1 MEKCN
6 NSLNLNLMTLN
17 LYGYDVDS
25 FPVSGTENK
34 TSGRTRDRIH
44 KLVKLMEAE
53 KIDIVGFQEMC
64 YQWYDNICLHM
75 PKKYMYAGEPCVLI
89 GADCNI
95 MYNSEKFSLIEW
107 GHFFL
112 SPGEEEVRGWDAGHR
127 RRACWGVF
135 KDKKSGVIFIYATTH
150 LDHIGKVA
158 RVEGAKM
165 ICNKIK
171 SKVAEMQER
180 FSRENIPAFLVGDY
194 NENRNL
200 GAYNEVSKIMK
211 DAYMECRGERP
222 ALEVS
227 SSPGMKYI
235 ETIDDVTKNGHYI
248 DHIFFRGNA
257 EINTLKI
264 VHTSTNL
271 CEYGAYI
278 TDHNAVIVNA
288 TLAN

>member
-1 MEKCN
+1 MVKACT
-6 NSLNLNLMTLN
+6 SINLNIMTMN
-17 LYGYDVDS
+17 LFGYDVDS
-25 FPVSGTENK
+25 FPVGDDGRK

-95 MYNSEKFSLIEW
+95 MYNSEKFTLLEW
-107 GHFFL
+107 GNFFL

-135 KDKKSGVIFIYATTH
+135 KEKSTGIIFIYATTH

-165 ICNKIK
+165 ICARIEAKR
-171 SKVAEMQER
+171 AEFAKR
-180 FSRENIPAFLVGDY
+180 FGLEDVPAFLVGDY
-194 NENRNL
+194 NENRGV
-200 GAYNEVSKIMK
+200 GAYNEVSKTMT
-211 DAYMECRGERP
+211 DAYMACKGESYDISH
-222 ALEVS
+222 S

-235 ETIDDVTKNGHYI
+235 ETHDDIVKNGHYI
-248 DHIFFRGNA
+248 DHIFFNGKV
-257 EINTLKI
+257 EINRMKL

-278 TDHNAVIVNA
+278 SDHNAVV
-288 TLAN
+288 ANVTFI